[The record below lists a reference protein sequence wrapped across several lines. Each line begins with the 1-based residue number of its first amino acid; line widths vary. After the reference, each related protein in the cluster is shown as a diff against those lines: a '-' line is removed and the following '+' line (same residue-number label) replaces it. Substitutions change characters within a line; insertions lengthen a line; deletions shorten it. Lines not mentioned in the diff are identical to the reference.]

1 MLQPKDCDVEH
12 HATAAPFKLLLQKSQ
27 LTSKNM
33 SAPLPSTADPVSIA
47 AAAAEA
53 ALRIREVWSETPR
66 FGIVLGTGAGQL
78 AGNIDAEAIIP
89 YSQLPGFPT
98 STALGHAGK
107 FVCGRLQS
115 QPVIAMQGRFHMY
128 EGYSAAQSTIGVQT
142 MAQLGIQFLLVSN
155 AAGGINPKYRS
166 GEVMLITSHIDLMFR
181 SISSPDSFVDSL
193 RPALRS
199 DSAYDLELIAQ
210 AEACARR
217 NGFPVH
223 RGVYCGFL
231 GPNYET
237 RSEYRFLRRI
247 GGDTVGMSTIPEV
260 RIASR
265 LGLKVLGLSI
275 VTNVANPDQLART
288 TGHEVIEWAKIAEPC
303 LRELFENAVRCNS

>member
-1 MLQPKDCDVEH
+1 MPTPLPSSTHDPVAI
-12 HATAAPFKLLLQKSQ
+12 ATAAAQ
-27 LTSKNM
+27 
-33 SAPLPSTADPVSIA
+33 A
-47 AAAAEA
+47 AQ
-53 ALRIREVWSETPR
+53 RIRDTWPQTPR

-78 AGNIDAEAIIP
+78 ASAIETEATIP
-89 YSQLPGFPT
+89 YGELPGFPT

-107 FVCGRLQS
+107 FVCGRLQN

-128 EGYSAAQSTIGVQT
+128 EGYSAVQSTIGVQT
-142 MAQLGIQFLLVSN
+142 MAQLGIKYLLVSN
-155 AAGGINPKYRS
+155 AAGGINPKFRS

-181 SISSPDSFVDSL
+181 PVPAAESL
-193 RPALRS
+193 IDGMRPALRS
-199 DSAYDLELIAQ
+199 DSVYDLELIAQ
-210 AEACARR
+210 AEACARQH
-217 NGFPVH
+217 NFTVH
-223 RGVYCGFL
+223 RGIYCGLL

-265 LGLKVLGLSI
+265 LGLRVLGLSI

-303 LRELFENAVRCNS
+303 LRSLFENAVRLNS

>member
-1 MLQPKDCDVEH
+1 MPTPLPSSTHDPVAI
-12 HATAAPFKLLLQKSQ
+12 ATAAAQ
-27 LTSKNM
+27 
-33 SAPLPSTADPVSIA
+33 A
-47 AAAAEA
+47 AQ
-53 ALRIREVWSETPR
+53 RIRDTWPQTPR

-78 AGNIDAEAIIP
+78 ASAIETEATIP
-89 YSQLPGFPT
+89 YSELPGFPT

-107 FVCGRLQS
+107 FVCGRLQN

-128 EGYSAAQSTIGVQT
+128 EGYSAVQSTIGVQT
-142 MAQLGIQFLLVSN
+142 MAQLGIKYLLVSN
-155 AAGGINPKYRS
+155 AAGGINPKFRS

-181 SISSPDSFVDSL
+181 PVPAAESL
-193 RPALRS
+193 IDGMRPALRS
-199 DSAYDLELIAQ
+199 DSVYDLELIAQ
-210 AEACARR
+210 AEACARQH
-217 NGFPVH
+217 NFTVH
-223 RGVYCGFL
+223 RGIYCGLL

-265 LGLKVLGLSI
+265 LGLRVLGLSI

-303 LRELFENAVRCNS
+303 LRSLFENAVFLNS

>member
-1 MLQPKDCDVEH
+1 MPTPLPSSTHDPVAI
-12 HATAAPFKLLLQKSQ
+12 ATAAAQ
-27 LTSKNM
+27 
-33 SAPLPSTADPVSIA
+33 A
-47 AAAAEA
+47 AQ
-53 ALRIREVWSETPR
+53 RIRDTWPQTPR

-78 AGNIDAEAIIP
+78 ASAIETEATIP
-89 YSQLPGFPT
+89 YSELPGFPT

-107 FVCGRLQS
+107 FVCGRLQN

-128 EGYSAAQSTIGVQT
+128 EGYSAVQSTIGVQT
-142 MAQLGIQFLLVSN
+142 MAQLGIKYLLVSN
-155 AAGGINPKYRS
+155 AAGGINPKFRS

-181 SISSPDSFVDSL
+181 PVPAAESLIDGL

-199 DSAYDLELIAQ
+199 DSVYDLELIAQ
-210 AEACARR
+210 AEACARQH
-217 NGFPVH
+217 NFTVH
-223 RGVYCGFL
+223 RGIYCGLL

-265 LGLKVLGLSI
+265 LGLRVLGLSI

-303 LRELFENAVRCNS
+303 LRSLFENAVFLNS

>member
-1 MLQPKDCDVEH
+1 MPTPLPSSTHDPVAI
-12 HATAAPFKLLLQKSQ
+12 ATAAAQ
-27 LTSKNM
+27 
-33 SAPLPSTADPVSIA
+33 A
-47 AAAAEA
+47 AQ
-53 ALRIREVWSETPR
+53 RIRDTWPQTPR

-78 AGNIDAEAIIP
+78 ASAIETEATIP
-89 YSQLPGFPT
+89 YSELPGFPT

-107 FVCGRLQS
+107 FVCGRLQN

-128 EGYSAAQSTIGVQT
+128 EGYSAVQSTIGVQT
-142 MAQLGIQFLLVSN
+142 MAQLGVKYLLVSN
-155 AAGGINPKYRS
+155 AAGGINPKFRS

-181 SISSPDSFVDSL
+181 PVPAAESLIDGL

-199 DSAYDLELIAQ
+199 DSVYDLELIAQ
-210 AEACARR
+210 AEACARQH
-217 NGFPVH
+217 NFTVH
-223 RGVYCGFL
+223 RGIYCGLL

-265 LGLKVLGLSI
+265 LGLRVLGLSI

-303 LRELFENAVRCNS
+303 LRSLFENAVFLNS

>member
-1 MLQPKDCDVEH
+1 MP
-12 HATAAPFKLLLQKSQ
+12 T
-27 LTSKNM
+27 
-33 SAPLPSTADPVSIA
+33 PLPSSGDGPAAIA
-47 AAAAEA
+47 AAAAQA
-53 ALRIREVWSETPR
+53 AQRIGAIWPETPQ
-66 FGIVLGTGAGQL
+66 FGIILGTGAGQL
-78 AGNIDAEAIIP
+78 TSAIEIEATIP
-89 YSQLPGFPT
+89 YGELPGFPT

-107 FVCGRLQS
+107 FVCGRLQN

-128 EGYSAAQSTIGVQT
+128 EGYSALQSTIGVQT
-142 MAQLGIQFLLVSN
+142 MAQLGIKYLLVSN
-155 AAGGINPKYRS
+155 AAGGINPKFRS

-181 SISSPDSFVDSL
+181 PVPTTECLVKAL

-199 DSAYDLELIAQ
+199 DLAYDLELISQ
-210 AEACARR
+210 AEACAREH
-217 NGFPVH
+217 NFTVH
-223 RGVYCGFL
+223 RGIYCGLL

-265 LGLKVLGLSI
+265 LGLRVLGLSI

-303 LRELFENAVRCNS
+303 LRQLFENAVRRNS